1 MIIELRCGN
10 TMHGKLDVVDGQLEV
25 KCGRRS
31 CGAKRGVVVLHTF
44 NLATGKLVRT
54 DRFADPI
61 RNEDPHH
68 ASR

>member
-10 TMHGKLDVVDGQLEV
+10 TMHGKLDVVSDQLEV

-31 CGAKRGVVVLHTF
+31 CGAKRGVIVLHTF
-44 NLATGKLVRT
+44 DLSTGNMVRT
-54 DRFADPI
+54 DLFADPV

-68 ASR
+68 ASD

>member
-1 MIIELRCGN
+1 MITELRCGG
-10 TMHGKLDVVDGQLEV
+10 TMHGKLDIVDGKLEV

-44 NLATGKLVRT
+44 DLSTGEMVGTR
-54 DRFADPI
+54 RFADPV
-61 RNEDPHH
+61 RNEDLHH